1 MTTLATTGP
10 MARREDEGAVPP
22 RPTPVGDL
30 ASPALIDP
38 DAETDPEAEAQA
50 RPPGEP
56 ENAPPREQERVLLHM
71 PVGVRNA
78 SLFLIAFLM
87 SIYALHWAQDVFVPL
102 LMGVLFCYALA
113 PLVDR
118 LVRIG
123 LNRAFAAAIV
133 VGSVVGGLLAGGYAL
148 SNQVDGLIASLPEAA
163 HKLRETA
170 HELAPKTS
178 DNKIVQVQKAASQL
192 EQAAAESGSAASKS
206 APGVQKVQIVKPAFN
221 VQEYLVVGTLRVAQM
236 AGAFT
241 AVVFITYFLLAAGDT
256 FRRKLTR
263 IAGPDFAKRKITVQ
277 ALNEIGEQI
286 QRYLLVQ
293 LLTSLSVGVASGIA
307 FAAIGLD
314 NAAAWG
320 AVAGVLNLIPYV
332 GGVLICAATGIV
344 ALLQFGTLG
353 MVLGVASISVALH
366 VVSGY
371 MLTPWLTSRA
381 SRLNAVV
388 VFIGV
393 LAWGWLWGVW
403 GLLLGT
409 PILMAVKAI
418 CDRVDDLKPIGELL
432 GGEESAET

>member
-1 MTTLATTGP
+1 MTTAATTGP
-10 MARREDEGAVPP
+10 LARQPDEAPLQPRSAEPGASAPP
-22 RPTPVGDL
+22 RHD
-30 ASPALIDP
+30 
-38 DAETDPEAEAQA
+38 DAEIDPEAATQA
-50 RPPGEP
+50 
-56 ENAPPREQERVLLHM
+56 APPHATESAEQERVLLHM

-118 LVRIG
+118 LVRVGIP
-123 LNRAFAAAIV
+123 RALAAAV
-133 VGSVVGGLLAGGYAL
+133 VVCSVVGGLLAGGYAL
-148 SNQVDGLIASLPEAA
+148 SDQVNNLIASLPEAA

-170 HELAPKTS
+170 HELTPRTS
-178 DNKIVQVQKAASQL
+178 DNKIAQVQKAASQL
-192 EQAAAESGSAASKS
+192 EQAAAESGSAGAKA
-206 APGVQKVQIVKPAFN
+206 APGVTKVQVVKPAFN
-221 VQEYLVVGTLRVAQM
+221 IQDYLVVGTLRLAQM
-236 AGAFT
+236 AT
-241 AVVFITYFLLAAGDT
+241 AATLVVFITYFLLAAGDT

-263 IAGPDFAKRKITVQ
+263 IAGPDFSKRKITVQ

-293 LLTSLSVGVASGIA
+293 LLTSLIVGVVSGVA

-320 AVAGVLNLIPYV
+320 AVAGVLNLIPYI
-332 GGVLICAATGIV
+332 GGVLICGATAIV
-344 ALLQFGTLG
+344 ALLQFGTVG
-353 MVLGVASISVALH
+353 MVLGVATISIVLH
-366 VVSGY
+366 VVAGY

-409 PILMAVKAI
+409 PILMVVKAV
-418 CDRVDDLKPIGELL
+418 CDRIDNLKPIGELL
-432 GGEESAET
+432 GGDENGET